1 MIEVALVVSP
11 GFQMMILAAM
21 TAFEVANIAS
31 SESVYD
37 IWGPSSALR
46 KS

>member
-21 TAFEVANIAS
+21 AAFEVANIAS

-37 IWGPSSALR
+37 IRGPSSVLR